1 MRRPPVELVITRSE
15 IGTEVVLACAGRLDA
30 ETGDELARAVAD
42 ELRGGVSAIRLDLSD
57 TVFLS
62 SAGIRGLF
70 DTHRAA
76 KAAGG
81 SCLVRRAS
89 ATVRRVLDLTRL
101 TSILV
106 EAEAGAPPAPPQAP
120 SAPPP
125 PDVVCGTVTLRDRV
139 LATAGPLPALLH
151 GSAET
156 AFSGQTGSCD
166 VLRLSRHAFGLGI
179 GELADG
185 DGMGHRAGEFLAAC
199 GTAFHRPPH
208 PHAAVDY
215 VVPAGDLR
223 ADVAM
228 LTGLTWA
235 GVPGGQAGFETT
247 GDHDVVRLDDLAE
260 AVLAEPHGDLV
271 AFVAVGEIHGLVG
284 AELIRPLAEARAGDT
299 PRSGERDTVARWLSF
314 SREPVFARHTALV
327 VGVVAAGEP
336 TGPLAG
342 FVRRPAG
349 RSWSMHAHAVV
360 VPFRPIRRGD
370 IDLAT
375 TVADVAA
382 SRPLAVLH
390 LLTDPY
396 PVLGSGIS
404 QFIRG
409 AVWFAPLAL
418 GKGTTA

>member
-1 MRRPPVELVITRSE
+1 MELQIIRREH
-15 IGTEVVLACAGRLDA
+15 GDEVVLACVGRLDA
-30 ETGDELARAVAD
+30 ETGDELGRAVAD
-42 ELRGGVSAIRLDLSD
+42 ELRRGVSAIRLDLSD

-101 TSILV
+101 TTILV
-106 EAEAGAPPAPPQAP
+106 ETEAEVSAATPQVP
-120 SAPPP
+120 MPPP
-125 PDVVCGTVTLRDRV
+125 TPDVVCGTATLRGRSP
-139 LATAGPLPALLH
+139 ATAGLLPAVLH
-151 GSAET
+151 GTIDT
-156 AFSGQTGSCD
+156 AFSGHAGHGD
-166 VLRLSRHAFGLGI
+166 VLRLPRHAFGFGI
-179 GELADG
+179 GELAAG
-185 DGMGHRAGEFLAAC
+185 GGMGDRAGEFLAAC
-199 GTAFHRPPH
+199 GTVFHRPPH

-215 VVPAGDLR
+215 LVPTGDLR
-223 ADVAM
+223 ADVAV
-228 LTGLTWA
+228 LTGLTWSGLPA
-235 GVPGGQAGFETT
+235 GQAGFEPT
-247 GDHDVVRLDDLAE
+247 GDYVAVRLDDLAE
-260 AVLAEPHGDLV
+260 AVLAEAHADL
-271 AFVAVGEIHGLVG
+271 AAIVAVGEIHGLVG

-327 VGVVAAGEP
+327 VGVVAAGDA

-370 IDLAT
+370 VDLAA
-375 TVADVAA
+375 TVADLAA

-396 PVLGSGIS
+396 PVLGDGVS

-409 AVWFAPLAL
+409 AVWFAPLAF
-418 GKGTTA
+418 GQGATA